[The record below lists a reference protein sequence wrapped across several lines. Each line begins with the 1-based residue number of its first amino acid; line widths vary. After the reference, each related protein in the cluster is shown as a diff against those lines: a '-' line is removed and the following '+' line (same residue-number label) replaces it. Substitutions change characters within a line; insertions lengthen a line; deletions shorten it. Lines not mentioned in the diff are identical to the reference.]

1 MTKQFNIRSAKAHAI
16 ALKLSRTTG
25 KPLHQVVEEALE
37 AFDSECPAQPE
48 SWESWATDLKPTWQ
62 KVAERREEYKI
73 EDLYDP
79 ETGLPA

>member
-37 AFDSECPAQPE
+37 ALDASHTGAAE
-48 SWESWATDLKPTWQ
+48 SWETWQAKLQPTWDYLA
-62 KVAERREEYKI
+62 KRPAEFRI

-79 ETGLPA
+79 ETGMPA